1 MQVDHRSHP
10 GGLPVACLALAGLG
24 LRYALFLP
32 DAWDCGLSTWAAT
45 GNFFSFFTVH
55 ANLALALAL
64 LAPVRFRRPWALGGV
79 TVTLLLVGLIYEAL
93 LRGVWN
99 PGGGEFLAS
108 LILHDLVPLA
118 ALVLWLRRP
127 ERGALRWRHAFL
139 WLAFPGAYLL
149 YLVLRGLAT
158 GWWIYPFLDV
168 QTLGAARVA
177 ATAAALLGLHL
188 AAGLAL
194 VAWDRRGSSVPAEAS
209 PAPAGGAEGTF
220 DLEEEPLPEF
230 SGA

>member
-1 MQVDHRSHP
+1 M
-10 GGLPVACLALAGLG
+10 PVACLALFGLG

-32 DAWDCGLSTWAAT
+32 AARACGFSAWTAT

-55 ANLALALAL
+55 ANLALALVL
-64 LAPVRFRRPWALGGV
+64 LVPGRLRRPWALGGA
-79 TVTLLLVGLIYEAL
+79 TLTLGLVGLIYETL

-118 ALVLWLRRP
+118 ALALWFRRP

-139 WLAFPGAYLL
+139 WLIFPAAYLL
-149 YLVLRGLAT
+149 YLVFRGLAT

-168 QTLGAARVA
+168 QALGAARVA
-177 ATAAALLGLHL
+177 LTASALLGLHL
-188 AAGLAL
+188 LGGLAL
-194 VAWDRRGSSVPAEAS
+194 VAWDRRSLAPQEEA
-209 PAPAGGAEGTF
+209 PEIF
-220 DLEEEPLPEF
+220 ELEEEPLMDP